1 MAYKVLV
8 LIILFNNNNNNKG
21 DHTCCIVE
29 KSSAFEEWCI
39 AGNRDLC
46 NKELS
51 KGAYKYAL

>member
-8 LIILFNNNNNNKG
+8 LIILFNNNNNKG

-29 KSSAFEEWCI
+29 KSSAFEEWSI
-39 AGNRDLC
+39 AENRDLC

-51 KGAYKYAL
+51 KVAYKYAL